1 MNYELQ
7 IMNYEFMEAT
17 NLLAHE
23 HTSTLP
29 SAHHRLGACL

>member
-23 HTSTLP
+23 HTSIL
-29 SAHHRLGACL
+29 AHYPQPIIG